1 MITPLEF
8 FGGAIEVTTSSAIT
22 LDMRARIWR
31 IKTSTASLTM
41 RLPPITTLGLPIG
54 GPVFIVINA
63 GKSENGNVAFSLRDT
78 ENASPA
84 VSLAVSTGG
93 VGARANVV
101 CSILISGVLS
111 WAYQPIA
118 GSQFDYTTY

>member
-8 FGGAIEVTTSSAIT
+8 FGGATEVTTSSAIT
-22 LDMRARIWR
+22 LDMRFRIWR
-31 IKTSTASLTM
+31 IKTSTASLVM
-41 RLPPITTLGLPIG
+41 RLPPIGTLGLPIG
-54 GPVFIVINA
+54 GIVFIVINA
-63 GKSENGNVAFSLRDT
+63 GRSEDSNVAFSLRDT

-93 VGARANVV
+93 AGARANVV
-101 CSILISGVLS
+101 GSVLVSGILQ

-118 GSQFDYTTY
+118 GSQFNYTTY